1 MTPLAIP
8 QARIP
13 IGWAMFAG
21 QRVPVEIDME
31 WMRAFVGLLDRGGG
45 VIGIDFD
52 RLIEELS
59 AAPVPAEGLA
69 PTDPLLPAVQPP
81 VAAEASQD
89 ARIEALQAAVAQLQA
104 QINDLQ
110 QGPLA

>member
-21 QRVPVEIDME
+21 QRVPVEIDIE

-45 VIGIDFD
+45 VVGIDFNE
-52 RLIEELS
+52 LIEELS
-59 AAPVPAEGLA
+59 AAPVPAEA
-69 PTDPLLPAVQPP
+69 IAAADPLMPAVQAL
-81 VAAEASQD
+81 AAPETPQD